1 MSVLQAEEM
10 DQNQKR
16 DFSILSQ
23 SINKQRTKSQIELEE
38 PVDKFSQ
45 QIEGSLKSY
54 KTSLSNKI
62 NVENMVSF
70 ITQKILQKYAG
81 QETNKEV
88 INNAMDDFMAHHKNY
103 DIRG

>member
-10 DQNQKR
+10 DENQKR

-45 QIEGSLKSY
+45 
-54 KTSLSNKI
+54 
-62 NVENMVSF
+62 
-70 ITQKILQKYAG
+70 
-81 QETNKEV
+81 
-88 INNAMDDFMAHHKNY
+88 
-103 DIRG
+103 

>member
-1 MSVLQAEEM
+1 M
-10 DQNQKR
+10 DENQKW

-62 NVENMVSF
+62 NVENMVSV

-88 INNAMDDFMAHHKNY
+88 INNAMDDFMAHHKDY